1 MFAPTAMSPRTKR
14 YLLVAV
20 LAFAL
25 LLVLLVLG
33 AHFATQA
40 LKDKAEQALGPT
52 AQVSEMVV
60 GLTAIELRGVRI
72 RAPQGWPAAD
82 TLRAERVVVTPDL
95 RGLLSAKVRV
105 QTIVIESAYLSVLR
119 TRDGRVRLVPS
130 LLESGAAKAEKTGKK
145 DAGGVPVSVNT
156 IELRNGTVE
165 FFDASIRQP
174 AHKLRLVKID
184 AKIGN
189 LSLPGLGGRTSL
201 AVDGIVK
208 GVQRDGTLNLNGW
221 LELVDKNSQLGTRL
235 RGVDMVAFQPYLLKS
250 TETGVR
256 KGTLDLD
263 LNAEVRKNIMH
274 APGSLT
280 LSGLELEP
288 GASPFETFMGMP
300 RSAILST
307 LKDKKDQINVQFA
320 LDGDLG
326 DPKFSLNGSLLKQVG
341 TTIAQ
346 SLGISIEGLVRGVG
360 EAPGGISDALKKLFK

>member
-1 MFAPTAMSPRTKR
+1 MSARTKR
-14 YLLVAV
+14 YLLIAA
-20 LAFAL
+20 LAFVLLLIL
-25 LLVLLVLG
+25 LLVG

-40 LKDKAEQALGPT
+40 LKDRVEQALGPT
-52 AQVSEMVV
+52 ARVSEMVV

-82 TLRAERVVVTPDL
+82 TLRAERIVVTPDL

-105 QTIVIESAYLSVLR
+105 QTIQIESAYLSVLR

-130 LLESGAAKAEKTGKK
+130 LLESGAAGAEKNGKK

-221 LELVDKNSQLGTRL
+221 LELADKNSQLATRL

-256 KGTLDLD
+256 KGVLDLD

-288 GASPFETFMGMP
+288 GARPFETFMGMP
-300 RSAILST
+300 RSAILAT

-360 EAPGGISDALKKLFK
+360 EAPGGISDALKNLFK

>member
-25 LLVLLVLG
+25 LLILLVLG

-201 AVDGIVK
+201 VVDGIVK

-221 LELVDKNSQLGTRL
+221 LELVDKNSQLSTRL

>member
-130 LLESGAAKAEKTGKK
+130 LLESGAAQAEKSGNK

-201 AVDGIVK
+201 VVDGIVK

-221 LELVDKNSQLGTRL
+221 LELVDKNSQLVTRL

-250 TETGVR
+250 TESGVR

-263 LNAEVRKNIMH
+263 LNAAVRKNIMH

-288 GASPFETFMGMP
+288 GAGPFETFMGMP

-307 LKDKKDQINVQFA
+307 LKDKKGQINVQFA

>member
-1 MFAPTAMSPRTKR
+1 MTSRAKR
-14 YLLVAV
+14 YALVAAATLVV
-20 LAFAL
+20 LAAL
-25 LLVLLVLG
+25 LLVG

-40 LKDKAEQALGPT
+40 LKGKVEQALGPT
-52 AQVSEMVV
+52 GTVREMVV

-82 TLRAERVVVTPDL
+82 TLRAERVLVTPDL
-95 RGLLSAKVRV
+95 RDLLSAKVRV
-105 QTIVIESAYLSVLR
+105 QSIVIESAYLSVLR

-130 LLESGAAKAEKTGKK
+130 LLETASGKTEKSGNK

-156 IELRNGTVE
+156 IELRDGAVE

-174 AHKLRLVKID
+174 AHRLRLEKID

-201 AVDGIVK
+201 EVDGIVK
-208 GVQRDGTLNLNGW
+208 GVQRDGKLNLNGW
-221 LELVDKNSQLGTRL
+221 LELADKNSQLSTRL

-250 TETGVR
+250 AETGVR
-256 KGTLDLD
+256 KGALDLD

-288 GASPFETFMGMP
+288 GGSPFETFMGMP
-300 RSAILST
+300 RGAILAL
-307 LKDKKDQINVQFA
+307 LKDKKNQINVQFA

-326 DPKFSLNGSLLKQVG
+326 DPKFSLNGSFLKQIG
-341 TTIAQ
+341 STIAQ
-346 SLGISIEGLVRGVG
+346 TLGISIEGLVRGVG
-360 EAPGGISDALKKLFK
+360 EAPGGITDALKNLFK